1 MKIKRE
7 SLILILI
14 FLLGT
19 LIRIY
24 LSWNET
30 FIGSDAV
37 IYTRLGKNLIESGKY
52 LFGEN
57 FNLGIYFPPGYPIFV
72 GLINLFFNDL
82 FLSGKMVSLFF
93 GLISIFLFY
102 LTGKELNNRES
113 GLFAAFAY
121 AIYPTGIIVTTLKAQ
136 SEGTF
141 FFFLFLSIYLFILS
155 KRRNSFFIYASLG
168 LSIGTAYLTRP
179 EGLLLLLLPFLTFI
193 DNNPL
198 KNKRYLFK
206 VCVTFMTFILIISP
220 YLLFLQRSTGE
231 FTISGKQNMG
241 MSIEREVNIKSK
253 KELDKTIFSLNE
265 EKTQLRFFNTKTS
278 IFSYISKNLLKNPS
292 KFIKYFLNNVKD
304 EIEILRRWLI
314 PIILPLF
321 FSFFRR
327 DLFERKNILLFI
339 LFPFLFGGL
348 YSLFP
353 IEERFAGSMVLSLI
367 LFSSVG
373 FVNSQ
378 LAFSNIL
385 DFYKIKRNKIIIF
398 SERHIKHVIIIMLIL
413 SSFLY
418 YAVFRPKSEIPA
430 EHVKAG
436 YFLKN
441 NISSEYEK
449 LNIMSRAPWISFYS
463 DSRFTYLPYANY
475 SDVINFAKLYHVDYV
490 VVDERLLSEWDFYDE
505 LIHIEKYSDDVKLIY
520 EDNSGKLIKMFKVN
534 YL

>member
-7 SLILILI
+7 TLILILI
-14 FLLGT
+14 FLLGA

-24 LSWNET
+24 LSCNET

-37 IYTRLGKNLIESGKY
+37 VYTRLGKNLIESGRY

-57 FNLGIYFPPGYPIFV
+57 SNLGIYFPPGYPVFV
-72 GLINLFFNDL
+72 GLINLFLKDL
-82 FLSGKMVSLFF
+82 FISGKMVSLFF
-93 GLISIFLFY
+93 SLISIFLFY
-102 LTGKELNNRES
+102 SIGKELDNRES

-121 AIYPTGIIVTTLKAQ
+121 AIYPTSIIVTTLKAQ

-141 FFFLFLSIYLFILS
+141 FFFIFFSIYLFMVS

-168 LSIGTAYLTRP
+168 LSIGIAYLTRP
-179 EGLLLLLLPFLTFI
+179 EGLLLLLLPFLTFV

-206 VCVTFMTFILIISP
+206 VCVAFMTFILIISP
-220 YLLFLQRSTGE
+220 YLLFLKRSTGE
-231 FTISGKQNMG
+231 FKISGKQNMG
-241 MSIEREVNIKSK
+241 MAIERDANIKSK
-253 KELDKTIFSLNE
+253 KGLDETIFSLNK
-265 EKTQLRFFNTKTS
+265 EKTQLRFFNTGTS
-278 IFSYISKNLLKNPS
+278 IFSYIFKNLFENPS
-292 KFIKYFLNNVKD
+292 KFIKHFLNNVKD
-304 EIEILRRWLI
+304 EIEILGIGLI

-327 DLFERKNILLFI
+327 DLFKKKNMLLFI

-353 IEERFAGSMVLSLI
+353 IQKRFMGSMVLSLI

-373 FVNSQ
+373 FANSQ
-378 LAFSNIL
+378 SAFSNIF
-385 DFYKIKRNKIIIF
+385 DFCKIKRNKIILF
-398 SERHIKHVIIIMLIL
+398 LEKHIKYIIIIMLIL

-418 YAVFRPKSEIPA
+418 YAVFRSKSEIPT
-430 EHVKAG
+430 EHIKAG

-449 LNIMSRAPWISFYS
+449 LNIMSLAPWISFYS

-475 SDVINFAKLYHVDYV
+475 SDMINFAKLYHVDYI

-505 LIHIEKYSDDVKLIY
+505 FLHMEKYSDDVKLIY

-534 YL
+534 Y